1 MKRKLLTLVGL
12 SVTLLLTAAPITK
25 ETARKKA
32 LQFLTERGDNV
43 AASRGAQSLEMQLR
57 DGADVEKLHVFN
69 VGQKEGFV
77 IISGDDCT
85 GDLIL
90 GYADRGEISTNNI
103 LSLNDLTLFLITA
116 VYFDNIHTDLR

>member
-1 MKRKLLTLVGL
+1 
-12 SVTLLLTAAPITK
+12 
-25 ETARKKA
+25 
-32 LQFLTERGDNV
+32 
-43 AASRGAQSLEMQLR
+43 MQLR

-90 GYADRGEISTNNI
+90 GYADRGEITTENMPDNLRDWLQGYTDQIKWMQQQGIKTDVATARHRRTSKETI
-103 LSLNDLTLFLITA
+103 SPLLTTQWNRG
-116 VYFDNIHTDLR
+116 Y